1 MLRTLAIN
9 SNQIVLS
16 FGVLIAF
23 WSPKQSKIEE
33 SSLESMQGVYPD
45 RASGYTIGG
54 HPGNISGQDAIA
66 SSGQHSTQV
75 VHIRIVGSAA
85 ITPGCRHFT
94 PGCAVISFGCGHF
107 PPECAPPFHLG
118 ILHPAY
124 DAGWERMRFNFF
136 GRTYP
141 DHLIAVYPDGRAAIL
156 HSAAV
161 FSWNFLI
168 FATNI
173 LGYFEIFCFRYL
185 LSKSPKSPCNPPI
198 IGFLSY

>member
-16 FGVLIAF
+16 FGVLMAF
-23 WSPKQSKIEE
+23 LSPKQSKIEE

-54 HPGNISGQDAIA
+54 HPGNISGQDAIV

-75 VHIRIVGSAA
+75 VHIRLVGSAA

-94 PGCAVISFGCGHF
+94 PG
-107 PPECAPPFHLG
+107 APPFH
-118 ILHPAY
+118 PAH
-124 DAGWERMRFNFF
+124 DAGWERMRFNFS

-141 DHLIAVYPDGRAAIL
+141 DHLIAFYPDGRASIF
-156 HSAAV
+156 HSAVV
-161 FSWNFLI
+161 FS
-168 FATNI
+168 
-173 LGYFEIFCFRYL
+173 
-185 LSKSPKSPCNPPI
+185 
-198 IGFLSY
+198 

>member
-1 MLRTLAIN
+1 M
-9 SNQIVLS
+9 LS

-23 WSPKQSKIEE
+23 LSPKQSKIEE

-54 HPGNISGQDAIA
+54 HPGNISGQDAIV
-66 SSGQHSTQV
+66 SSRQHSTRV
-75 VHIRIVGSAA
+75 VHIRIVGSTT

-94 PGCAVISFGCGHF
+94 PGCRHFTPGCAAIPSDCHHF
-107 PPECAPPFHLG
+107 SPGYAPPFHPG
-118 ILHPAY
+118 ILHPAH
-124 DAGWERMRFNFF
+124 DTGWERMRFNFS

-161 FSWNFLI
+161 FS
-168 FATNI
+168 
-173 LGYFEIFCFRYL
+173 
-185 LSKSPKSPCNPPI
+185 
-198 IGFLSY
+198 

>member
-33 SSLESMQGVYPD
+33 ISLESMQGVYPD

-54 HPGNISGQDAIA
+54 HPGNISGQDAIV
-66 SSGQHSTQV
+66 SSGQHSTRV
-75 VHIRIVGSAA
+75 VHIRIVGCAA
-85 ITPGCRHFT
+85 IPPGCRHFT
-94 PGCAVISFGCGHF
+94 PG
-107 PPECAPPFHLG
+107 APPFHLG
-118 ILHPAY
+118 IWHPAH
-124 DAGWERMRFNFF
+124 DDGWERMHFNLSR
-136 GRTYP
+136 RTYP
-141 DHLIAVYPDGRAAIL
+141 DLLIAVYPDGRAAIL

-161 FSWNFLI
+161 FSWSFLI
-168 FATNI
+168 FATDI

-198 IGFLSY
+198 IGFLNY